1 LKDSL
6 RALLHAELVEHEGVL
21 LGDLPV
27 LLEAAGAPAMARS
40 IALAVSNRLQP
51 MAAALLCL
59 MAAHLI
65 VASCTPEP
73 APYAARAAIL
83 R

>member
-1 LKDSL
+1 
-6 RALLHAELVEHEGVL
+6 
-21 LGDLPV
+21 
-27 LLEAAGAPAMARS
+27 MAVS

-59 MAAHLI
+59 MAMQLA

-73 APYAARAAIL
+73 APYAARVAIQ

>member
-1 LKDSL
+1 
-6 RALLHAELVEHEGVL
+6 
-21 LGDLPV
+21 
-27 LLEAAGAPAMARS
+27 MAVS

-51 MAAALLCL
+51 IAAAFLCL
-59 MAAHLI
+59 MAAQLL

-73 APYAARAAIL
+73 APYAARIGIT

>member
-1 LKDSL
+1 
-6 RALLHAELVEHEGVL
+6 
-21 LGDLPV
+21 
-27 LLEAAGAPAMARS
+27 MAVS

-59 MAAHLI
+59 MAMQLVA
-65 VASCTPEP
+65 ASCTPEP
-73 APYAARAAIL
+73 APYAARVAIV

>member
-1 LKDSL
+1 LETF
-6 RALLHAELVEHEGVL
+6 RGVR
-21 LGDLPV
+21 D
-27 LLEAAGAPAMARS
+27 MAVS

-51 MAAALLCL
+51 IAAAFLCL
-59 MAAHLI
+59 MAIQLA

-73 APYAARAAIL
+73 APYAARVAVN